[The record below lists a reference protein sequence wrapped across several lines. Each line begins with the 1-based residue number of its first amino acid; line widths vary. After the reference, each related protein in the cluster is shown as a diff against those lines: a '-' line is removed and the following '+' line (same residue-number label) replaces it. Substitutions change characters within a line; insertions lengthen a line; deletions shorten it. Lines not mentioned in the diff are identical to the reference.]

1 MAYTLLG
8 TYTGTC
14 TNVLGGTLDNSKFL
28 VDVYYE
34 QSITNNTTSLQI
46 KPYVTK
52 SGHGES
58 VTWYFKLDGNDYY
71 NVFCNTYVNSRV
83 DGGTAYKTINHNN
96 DGTCTFNLNV
106 SVETSYTQ
114 GANANLNN
122 HCMKWGKLSVNI
134 TLPTIPRAS
143 SFTVPSFT
151 CGSAGTISI
160 SRASTSFTHKV
171 LYTFGSY
178 TGTISSNATTS
189 CSWTPDNS
197 LATQIP
203 NALSGVGT
211 ITVETYNGS
220 TKIGTASKTF
230 TLYVNG
236 SMYPTIGSLTLE
248 GVNLWNGYYLKN
260 HSQVKAT
267 IGSAAGVQG
276 STIKNYNI
284 SGTGL
289 NVTSASGTSSK
300 LNATGTNTYT
310 ATVTD
315 SRGRTTTKTNSI
327 YIYDYN
333 NPTATN
339 INVYRCDSNGN
350 PNDEGSYIKVTCQT
364 GITNIADANLN
375 AKTITIKTK
384 ESNGTSW
391 VTKVNAHVLSSYYQ
405 TYQSAALSSYS
416 IASAYDV
423 QIILKDSLNTS
434 TYEYKISVAS
444 CVMNIEPGGVG
455 IGKYWEQGALDV
467 KGTIYSDGHKVPVI
481 KREDGVMEAG
491 QYIDLHHG
499 NFDNDFDVRFEVTNT
514 RCLEVI
520 PMGEWATIK
529 GKLAI
534 NGNTGYNLDLLAQ
547 SDGVALGNG
556 GIGKYLRIANNG
568 WLYYNGDIAINKLGI
583 LDSRGSN
590 PLPNHYAGY
599 QMGLDF
605 KTAQDLGMNDTAS
618 ATWCNVLT
626 TKGWSSDAAA
636 HPVSQLSFNGDAL
649 YYRSSNGSNAWK
661 GWCRIPMLH
670 YINGYWGF
678 GIANND
684 AGSWL
689 RSPSTG
695 FIPYESGGNSSSLG
709 TQGWIWKEIHGK
721 YIYMQFGRCIW
732 GSSSSDIMVNSAI
745 LPDTNGT
752 KWLGWSNNK
761 WAGVYASNGYIQTSD
776 MRYKSDI
783 KDIDDEIFFNMIKN
797 TGVHSYVL
805 NANRVDLDDGI
816 MPLTMDEADQEDIQI
831 GIIAQE
837 LAQYEGSEY
846 ILNYDDEVGYTVNN
860 YNLISAVMAALKVEI
875 AKREEVEEKLIV
887 AEEKLT
893 VAEERIKTL
902 EDRLTKIEELLNSK

>member
-122 HCMKWGKLSVNI
+122 HCMKWGKLSVNV

-178 TGTISSNATTS
+178 SGTISSNATTS

-203 NALSGVGT
+203 NSLSGVGT

-230 TLYVNG
+230 TLYANG

-289 NVTSASGTSSK
+289 NVASASGTSSK

-339 INVYRCDSNGN
+339 INVYRCDSSGN

-364 GITNIADANLN
+364 NITNIANANSN

-384 ESNGTSW
+384 AANETSW
-391 VTKVNAHVLSSYYQ
+391 VTKVNANVLSSYSQ

-416 IASAYDV
+416 IANTYDV

-444 CVMNIEPGGVG
+444 CIMNIEPGGVG
-455 IGKYWEQGALDV
+455 IGKYHERGGLDV
-467 KGTIYSDGHKVPVI
+467 KGSIYTDGEVAATGSIGTHGSLYV
-481 KREDGVMEAG
+481 DGFINAG
-491 QYIDLHHG
+491 ANITSQGGIFGTTFIQHSANYSTPLEVGRYIDLHNPGENNDVDVRLDTAGTRDRLRISGGADLSRYIEVGMNSNGGFIKDGPSGKFLQMRTDRLTYDGATVPHNWRQSFTPFIYSDTG
-499 NFDNDFDVRFEVTNT
+499 NF
-514 RCLEVI
+514 
-520 PMGEWATIK
+520 
-529 GKLAI
+529 
-534 NGNTGYNLDLLAQ
+534 
-547 SDGVALGNG
+547 
-556 GIGKYLRIANNG
+556 
-568 WLYYNGDIAINKLGI
+568 
-583 LDSRGSN
+583 
-590 PLPNHYAGY
+590 
-599 QMGLDF
+599 
-605 KTAQDLGMNDTAS
+605 
-618 ATWCNVLT
+618 
-626 TKGWSSDAAA
+626 
-636 HPVSQLSFNGDAL
+636 
-649 YYRSSNGSNAWK
+649 
-661 GWCRIPMLH
+661 
-670 YINGYWGF
+670 
-678 GIANND
+678 
-684 AGSWL
+684 
-689 RSPSTG
+689 
-695 FIPYESGGNSSSLG
+695 
-709 TQGWIWKEIHGK
+709 
-721 YIYMQFGRCIW
+721 
-732 GSSSSDIMVNSAI
+732 SSSSVVGQATYIGDLVFVQGRIIASRGGHTGSVCIGGLPVSNAYNYPAVNFGFFGGVTGNLGSGGYDIC
-745 LPDTNGT
+745 
-752 KWLGWSNNK
+752 
-761 WAGVYASNGYIQTSD
+761 GYIQSGA
-776 MRYKSDI
+776 SHI
-783 KDIDDEIFFNMIKN
+783 
-797 TGVHSYVL
+797 
-805 NANRVDLDDGI
+805 
-816 MPLTMDEADQEDIQI
+816 
-831 GIIAQE
+831 
-837 LAQYEGSEY
+837 
-846 ILNYDDEVGYTVNN
+846 ILNYSNKDNGGWTALNCSHLTTGNVDINF
-860 YNLISAVMAALKVEI
+860 SAVY
-875 AKREEVEEKLIV
+875 RW
-887 AEEKLT
+887 
-893 VAEERIKTL
+893 R
-902 EDRLTKIEELLNSK
+902 